1 MFSEAVYT
9 RLARHFVARLAR
21 DRAIEA
27 IERAITL
34 GVLERREQPCGAS
47 LLLQGSRIV
56 GWALDRVKLLLRSFA
71 HQRQGADSPECSAV
85 PHGWSDPPR
94 ICEPCLED
102 LPYGGGDGE
111 PVDVNLPAE
120 PGTGKRKTKRSVAAA
135 AAGSSAGEAA
145 AVPVATADV
154 VAEEQAMVPE
164 KRARG
169 SGKGRARARR
179 KRPQPRLDRM
189 ALLRLVRRH
198 ATPPAATQ
206 VVTLL
211 LLADAVARS
220 GHDIADLLAIVRRP
234 KPIIAI
240 TGTVAGFEAAFLD
253 LLRCGLVLPGSS
265 RFISTHDLY
274 EVGEHRLS
282 ATAARTLILFQG
294 NEAPRDAELVARK
307 VDLAV
312 QNALPILAVADDAE
326 RLPTALTDTADV
338 NLVCRPVT
346 PDLIGEVMK
355 VVLGGSLC
363 RMAGVFREW
372 ALPAASA
379 EPLVPAGDDPSA
391 LLDGCELLTIAD
403 LGLAIR
409 PGMSPERSI
418 TLLRRLIERARKARS
433 GEVEAVSAE
442 ADRAQHARRGRGNSG
457 STIIEPEPI
466 NQASNASPARLPLMV
481 ETLTGYGAAR
491 DWALALKADL
501 ELWREDCLEW
511 SAMSTNVLLAGPPG
525 TGKTTFAKALAN
537 SLQLKLFAT
546 SVGTWLEPGNL
557 GEVLRRMSA
566 AFNEAGANAPCIL
579 FIDEIDG
586 IGRRGGTNSQRPY
599 DDYWVSVVNRALELL
614 DGVVKS
620 EGVIVLGATNNPEA
634 IDQALL
640 RSGRLERRI
649 DISLPDIDA
658 LVGILRHHLAQDLEA
673 VVESATTGQGRHS
686 EAAETQPTDPKPPK
700 TDGSEPS
707 AGALLSEQGRSQPL
721 LPNSTTTA
729 AEVPRSGLLPG
740 NGDGPVGPASIP
752 PRRSIG
758 GSWITTLIRKLTGG
772 SATC

>member
-1 MFSEAVYT
+1 GGTMCSEVVYT

-145 AVPVATADV
+145 AVPVATAEE
-154 VAEEQAMVPE
+154 VAEEQAMVPK
-164 KRARG
+164 KRQEG
-169 SGKGRARARR
+169 SGKGRARR

-274 EVGEHRLS
+274 EVGEPRLT
-282 ATAARTLILFQG
+282 ATAARPLSPVQG
-294 NEAPRDAELVARK
+294 NA
-307 VDLAV
+307 
-312 QNALPILAVADDAE
+312 
-326 RLPTALTDTADV
+326 
-338 NLVCRPVT
+338 T
-346 PDLIGEVMK
+346 P
-355 VVLGGSLC
+355 
-363 RMAGVFREW
+363 
-372 ALPAASA
+372 
-379 EPLVPAGDDPSA
+379 
-391 LLDGCELLTIAD
+391 
-403 LGLAIR
+403 
-409 PGMSPERSI
+409 
-418 TLLRRLIERARKARS
+418 
-433 GEVEAVSAE
+433 
-442 ADRAQHARRGRGNSG
+442 
-457 STIIEPEPI
+457 
-466 NQASNASPARLPLMV
+466 
-481 ETLTGYGAAR
+481 
-491 DWALALKADL
+491 
-501 ELWREDCLEW
+501 
-511 SAMSTNVLLAGPPG
+511 PP
-525 TGKTTFAKALAN
+525 
-537 SLQLKLFAT
+537 
-546 SVGTWLEPGNL
+546 
-557 GEVLRRMSA
+557 
-566 AFNEAGANAPCIL
+566 
-579 FIDEIDG
+579 
-586 IGRRGGTNSQRPY
+586 
-599 DDYWVSVVNRALELL
+599 
-614 DGVVKS
+614 
-620 EGVIVLGATNNPEA
+620 
-634 IDQALL
+634 
-640 RSGRLERRI
+640 
-649 DISLPDIDA
+649 
-658 LVGILRHHLAQDLEA
+658 
-673 VVESATTGQGRHS
+673 
-686 EAAETQPTDPKPPK
+686 
-700 TDGSEPS
+700 
-707 AGALLSEQGRSQPL
+707 
-721 LPNSTTTA
+721 
-729 AEVPRSGLLPG
+729 
-740 NGDGPVGPASIP
+740 
-752 PRRSIG
+752 
-758 GSWITTLIRKLTGG
+758 
-772 SATC
+772 